1 MIIYNTKLINPRF
14 YSRKQE
20 NYSEYHD
27 NKNIANNSHDL
38 QRKAVGFDESTRDSK
53 KQNHREVTSAQND
66 ETAASTVSK
75 GY

>member
-1 MIIYNTKLINPRF
+1 MSNTKLIDLRF

-20 NYSEYHD
+20 NYSECYD
-27 NKNIANNSHDL
+27 NNKIANNSHDL
-38 QRKAVGFDESTRDSK
+38 QRKAVGSDESKRNSK
-53 KQNHREVTSAQND
+53 KENHREATSAEND